1 MQYFKIISLLI
12 FTFMFLSCSKHPED
26 KIVARVGDEEI
37 TFSEFDMD
45 FNLYPHYRQN
55 STMRNARLEQINYMI
70 DRVYLK
76 MAAQQEGLDK
86 KPDITEKLDYIRY
99 KEILKRLYEKNVLDS
114 IHISDDDAWQE
125 YKKSNIQVK
134 MRHLFAKTK
143 EQAEKYFQELQAG
156 ASFSELA
163 LSCFKDSILAHNGG
177 DLGFLN
183 ITDLDPLLVD
193 SVYNQRIG
201 QFSKPLQSSYG
212 YHIIRVDDIKQS
224 VFLSKDYFEQ
234 NKDYYVNSLKTRRAT
249 RRSAAFVS
257 EALKGKSVNINPK
270 IFRRLL
276 TINKR
281 NVAIKQQE
289 YPFTVP
295 AVTDLELQK
304 INDSITDLSDSVL
317 VRFSNGQWTVGE
329 FLNKLS
335 QMPPLHRPVVNR
347 EKELVNRILDMVR
360 DELLLQEAIREG
372 IEQDPE
378 LKKNVSKWEKELLAE
393 EYYRRIYWVDYQK
406 LNREKWQDRKNLLA
420 DIKTKYPARIDTT
433 LLFHNVTK
441 EQLEKHLPKIN
452 ITVREP
458 YIW

>member
-1 MQYFKIISLLI
+1 MQYHKIFIFLI
-12 FTFMFLSCSKHPED
+12 FTLLILSCTKHPED
-26 KIVARVGDEEI
+26 KIVARIGDEKI
-37 TFSEFDMD
+37 NFSEFDMD

-55 STMRNARLEQINYMI
+55 STMRNARLEQLNYMI

-76 MAAQQEGLDK
+76 MAAQHEGLDK
-86 KPDITEKLDYIRY
+86 EPDIAEKLNYIRD
-99 KEILKRLYEKNVLDS
+99 KEILNRLYEKNVLDS
-114 IHISDDDAWQE
+114 IHISDADAWQE
-125 YKKSNIQVK
+125 YIKSNIQVK

-143 EQAEKYFQELQAG
+143 KQAEKYYRELQSG

-163 LSCFKDSILAHNGG
+163 LSAFQDSTLAHNGG

-183 ITDLDPLLVD
+183 ITDLDPQLVD

-212 YHIIRVDDIKQS
+212 YHIIQVDDIKQS
-224 VFLSKDYFEQ
+224 VFLSKEYFEQ
-234 NKDYYVNSLKTRRAT
+234 NKDYYVNSLRDRRAT
-249 RRSAAFVS
+249 RRSAEFVS
-257 EALKGKSVNINPK
+257 RALQGKSVNINPE

-281 NVAIKQQE
+281 NVTIKKQE

-304 INDSITDLSDSVL
+304 ISDSISDLSDSIL
-317 VRFSNGQWTVGE
+317 VRFTDGEWTVSE
-329 FLNKLS
+329 FLDKLR

-347 EKELVNRILDMVR
+347 EKELINRIIDMVR
-360 DELLLQEAIREG
+360 DELLLREAIHEG
-372 IEQDPE
+372 IDQDPE
-378 LKKNVSKWEKELLAE
+378 LKKNVTKWEKELLAE

-406 LNREKWQDRKNLLA
+406 LDREKWQDRKNLLA
-420 DIKTKYPARIDTT
+420 DIKAKYPARIDTT
-433 LLFHNVTK
+433 FLFHDLTK

-452 ITVREP
+452 MAVREP

>member
-76 MAAQQEGLDK
+76 MAAQQEGLDQE
-86 KPDITEKLDYIRY
+86 PDITEKLDYIRY

-224 VFLSKDYFEQ
+224 VFLSKEYFEQ

-249 RRSAAFVS
+249 RRSAEFVS

-276 TINKR
+276 I
-281 NVAIKQQE
+281 IIHL
-289 YPFTVP
+289 P
-295 AVTDLELQK
+295 
-304 INDSITDLSDSVL
+304 
-317 VRFSNGQWTVGE
+317 
-329 FLNKLS
+329 
-335 QMPPLHRPVVNR
+335 
-347 EKELVNRILDMVR
+347 
-360 DELLLQEAIREG
+360 
-372 IEQDPE
+372 
-378 LKKNVSKWEKELLAE
+378 
-393 EYYRRIYWVDYQK
+393 YRR
-406 LNREKWQDRKNLLA
+406 
-420 DIKTKYPARIDTT
+420 
-433 LLFHNVTK
+433 
-441 EQLEKHLPKIN
+441 LPI
-452 ITVREP
+452 
-458 YIW
+458 